1 MLLMIPQ
8 EGAAGSQGGS
18 WLGVGA
24 RLGAWYMVPRPTLCR
39 VRELHAQRI
48 WELAWSLFLGS
59 AGPLSE
65 GHLESQCFWDW
76 PCVAECPPWCL
87 NPPQVAQDHQRR
99 GGNHAVSCLDRA
111 T

>member
-24 RLGAWYMVPRPTLCR
+24 RLGVWYMVPRPTLCR

-65 GHLESQCFWDW
+65 GQC
-76 PCVAECPPWCL
+76 
-87 NPPQVAQDHQRR
+87 
-99 GGNHAVSCLDRA
+99 
-111 T
+111 